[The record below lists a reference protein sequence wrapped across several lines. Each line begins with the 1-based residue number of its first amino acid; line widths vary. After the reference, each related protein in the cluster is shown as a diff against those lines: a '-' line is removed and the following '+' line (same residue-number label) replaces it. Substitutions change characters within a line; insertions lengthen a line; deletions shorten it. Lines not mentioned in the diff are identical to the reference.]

1 MHVSDLMK
9 MGAILKREAV
19 SIVATQKN
27 VFLQHHIVA
36 KLND

>member
-1 MHVSDLMK
+1 MHVSDLME
-9 MGAILKREAV
+9 MGAILKREV